1 MIDKNFPLYPE
12 LSEEGKK
19 EAQELL
25 DNFTTRIKKILTDEV
40 ENVVGEYY
48 ADILPHIESDSW
60 TNFRNEVMDGYKN
73 YNNRKIQAEYDFKE
87 IRKAIYEQFK
97 EEIIKDLDQDNLEE
111 IERLKREIAWLRE
124 CNKRY

>member
-1 MIDKNFPLYPE
+1 
-12 LSEEGKK
+12 
-19 EAQELL
+19 
-25 DNFTTRIKKILTDEV
+25 
-40 ENVVGEYY
+40 
-48 ADILPHIESDSW
+48 
-60 TNFRNEVMDGYKN
+60 MDGYKN

-124 CNKRY
+124 YNKRY